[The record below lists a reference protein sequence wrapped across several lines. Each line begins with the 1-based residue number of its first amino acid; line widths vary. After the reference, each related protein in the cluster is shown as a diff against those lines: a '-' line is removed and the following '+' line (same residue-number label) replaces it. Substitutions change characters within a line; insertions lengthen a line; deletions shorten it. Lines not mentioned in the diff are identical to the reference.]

1 MAELANGPINVLS
14 PCRQSGSLAEAK
26 SSAVEIRGMK
36 IRQAGIAGSVAY

>member
-14 PCRQSGSLAEAK
+14 PCRQRCRLAEAK

-36 IRQAGIAGSVAY
+36 IHQAGIAGPAA